1 MLLLD
6 CRSKII
12 GMSVLLSRNK
22 NGFAS
27 IVVSLILVLV
37 FSLITLGFAQ
47 IARREQQNSLNQQLS
62 TQANFAAESAVN
74 RVVKQLNT
82 NPLFDIGNCGDTTYS
97 NLGSSAG
104 TNGVKVTCVL
114 LNTTSVKDYQSTF
127 NPNGN
132 HFVIDVGNDNNAA
145 SFSFKWQNP
154 KSNSVLSGTFTNP
167 VNDSNYKAPSIVQ
180 ISITPLK
187 DTEYSRSCLIN
198 KTYNMFIYPSSST
211 PQTSYNSLSTASCSS
226 SNNVANKYTASC
238 ITSTGTCEYKF
249 NNNNNNGTSKYLFS
263 MIAPYARADTTFTLT
278 ANKTA
283 YGSGLP
289 TPEANSLYNT
299 QAEID
304 VTAKAQDVVKRI
316 KVRVPL
322 KNPSIPIDIS
332 NESPAYVL
340 QSTSICKRL
349 ELATATTKT
358 GFLETQITTSLNML
372 DSEKNK
378 AETSSSCY
386 LLDSELNN

>member
-1 MLLLD
+1 
-6 CRSKII
+6 
-12 GMSVLLSRNK
+12 MSVLLSRNK

-82 NPLFDIGNCGDTTYS
+82 NSFSDIGNCDNTTYS

-132 HFVIDVGNDNNAA
+132 YFVIDVGDGNNAA

-154 KSNSVLSGTFTNP
+154 KSNSVLSNTSTNP

-226 SNNVANKYTASC
+226 SNNVASKYTASC
-238 ITSTGTCEYKF
+238 STSTGTCEYKF
-249 NNNNNNGTSKYLFS
+249 NNNNNGTSKYLFS

-322 KNPSIPIDIS
+322 KNPSILIDIS

-349 ELATATTKT
+349 EVATATTQA
-358 GFLETQITTSLNML
+358 GLETTITTYVNML

>member
-1 MLLLD
+1 MRAIFI
-6 CRSKII
+6 RS
-12 GMSVLLSRNK
+12 K

-62 TQANFAAESAVN
+62 TQANFAAESAIN

-82 NPLFDIGNCGDTTYS
+82 GVYSNINNCGDTTYS
-97 NLGSSAG
+97 NLGSSAA

-114 LNTTSVKDYQSTF
+114 LNTNSVKDYQSAF

-132 HFVIDVGNDNNAA
+132 YFVIDVGSGNNAI
-145 SFSFKWQNP
+145 SFSFKWQNS
-154 KSNSVLSGTFTNP
+154 KSNSVLTGTSTNP
-167 VNDSNYKAPSIVQ
+167 LNDSNYKAPSIVQ

-187 DTEYSRSCLIN
+187 DTEYSRPCLIN
-198 KTYNMFIYPSSST
+198 KTYNMFIYPSSSV
-211 PQTSYNSLSTASCSS
+211 PQTSYNSLPTASCSS
-226 SNNVANKYTASC
+226 SNNVAVKYVASC
-238 ITSTGTCEYKF
+238 STSTGTCEYRF
-249 NNNNNNGTSKYLFS
+249 NNNNNGTSKYLFS

-283 YGSGLP
+283 YGPGLP
-289 TPEANSLYNT
+289 VPEAYSLYNT

-332 NESPAYVL
+332 NESPAYAL

-349 ELATATTKT
+349 EVATATTTQT
-358 GFLETQITTSLNML
+358 GFPTQTSTNLNML
-372 DSEKNK
+372 DSAKNT
-378 AETSSSCY
+378 ADQSSSCY

>member
-1 MLLLD
+1 
-6 CRSKII
+6 
-12 GMSVLLSRNK
+12 MSVLLSRNK

-82 NPLFDIGNCGDTTYS
+82 NSFSDIGNCDDTTYS

-114 LNTTSVKDYQSTF
+114 LNTTSVKDYQSAF

-132 HFVIDVGNDNNAA
+132 YFVIDVGNDNNAA

-154 KSNSVLSGTFTNP
+154 KSNSVLSNTSKNP
-167 VNDSNYKAPSIVQ
+167 VNDSNYTAPSIVQ

-187 DTEYSRSCLIN
+187 VNEYSRSCLIN

-211 PQTSYNSLSTASCSS
+211 PQTSYNSLSTASCGS
-226 SNNVANKYTASC
+226 SNNVATKYTASC
-238 ITSTGTCEYKF
+238 STSTGTCEYKF
-249 NNNNNNGTSKYLFS
+249 NNNNNGTSKYLFS

-283 YGSGLP
+283 YSSGSM
-289 TPEANSLYNT
+289 PEAYSLYYT

-304 VTAKAQDVVKRI
+304 VTAKAQDIVKRI

-322 KNPSIPIDIS
+322 KNSSIPIDIN

-349 ELATATTKT
+349 EVATATTQA
-358 GFLETQITTSLNML
+358 GLETTITTNVNML

-386 LLDSELNN
+386 LLDPELTN

>member
-1 MLLLD
+1 M
-6 CRSKII
+6 
-12 GMSVLLSRNK
+12 
-22 NGFAS
+22 
-27 IVVSLILVLV
+27 VSLILVLV

-82 NPLFDIGNCGDTTYS
+82 NSFSDIGNCDNTTYS

-132 HFVIDVGNDNNAA
+132 YFVIDVGDGNNAA

-154 KSNSVLSGTFTNP
+154 KSNSVLSNTSTNP

-226 SNNVANKYTASC
+226 SNNVASKYTASC
-238 ITSTGTCEYKF
+238 STSTGTCEYKF
-249 NNNNNNGTSKYLFS
+249 NNNNNGTSKYLFS

-322 KNPSIPIDIS
+322 KNPSILIDIS

-349 ELATATTKT
+349 EVATATTQA
-358 GFLETQITTSLNML
+358 GLETTITTYVNML

-386 LLDSELNN
+386 LLGQALVIY